1 MAKITWTFQAL
12 GELAEISE
20 FLEKGSPKYSE
31 YIVDTI
37 LETVRTLE
45 NFPKLGR
52 KVPETNISNLRELLI
67 LNYRVVY
74 FYTSKDVVEIITI
87 RHSAKPLPQTNMD
100 DD

>member
-1 MAKITWTFQAL
+1 MAKVNWTFQAL

-20 FLEKGSPKYSE
+20 FLEKGSPKYAE
-31 YIVDTI
+31 YVVDTI
-37 LETVRTLE
+37 LETVKTLE

-74 FYTSKDVVEIITI
+74 FYTSKEVVEIITI
-87 RHSAKPLPQTNMD
+87 RHSARPLPETTSD
-100 DD
+100 E